1 MIRYALVAF
10 GLVLL
15 AWQFGGATLRAE
27 TIRQEGQT
35 ILLQTAPVDPRAFLL
50 GDYMT
55 LRYAAE
61 PPRDR
66 LDGAPTNGLAVL
78 RLGSDGV
85 AEFVRLHD
93 GAPLSGDEILM
104 RYTTTGQ
111 GWRRRATY
119 GGRRYYFQSGTGER
133 FAGARYGVFKVM
145 PDGRA
150 LLSGLADAD
159 RRVIA
164 VAGEA
169 PATE

>member
-1 MIRYALVAF
+1 MMRIGLVLF

-15 AWQFGGATLRAE
+15 AWRFGSATVTAE
-27 TIRQEGQT
+27 TIRAQGET
-35 ILLQTAPVDPRAFLL
+35 ILLETAPVDPRAFLL
-50 GDYMT
+50 GDYMR

-66 LDGAPTNGLAVL
+66 GKARPDGAAVL
-78 RLGSDGV
+78 RVDGNGV
-85 AEFVRLHD
+85 GTFERFHD
-93 GAPLSGDEILM
+93 GETLAEDERLILFTVSG
-104 RYTTTGQ
+104 Q
-111 GWRRRATY
+111 AWRRRASY
-119 GGRRYYFQSGTGER
+119 GGERYYFQSGTGER